1 MRDNAAAA
9 ELVSV
14 DRASRDYSVSSATLY
29 RHLKAGRLRRFRGGL
44 GDPRTYLNRAELAS
58 LMQVKPD
65 ESLAVGAEIQGQ
77 LVASGRWPAAEVDGQ
92 SHQDPL
98 VQAVLGAH
106 YGIAQLDRTHWSV
119 NWFHPERG
127 LSCWYYGEQD
137 LVMSILDDLANRT
150 ETATG
155 IPVDRTWRR
164 PLEDATGQPPRLE
177 QLHSRKNEILKIAS
191 QHGASNIRIFGSVA
205 RGDAEPGS
213 DIDLLVDLERQ
224 RTALDLSG
232 LIIELQEL
240 LGRRVD
246 VGEASA
252 LLEPMR
258 SRVLQEA
265 IPL

>member
-1 MRDNAAAA
+1 MRDNAG
-9 ELVSV
+9 ELLSV
-14 DRASRDYSVSSATLY
+14 DRASRDYSVSPATLY
-29 RHLKAGRLRRFRGGL
+29 RHLKSGRLRRFRGGL
-44 GDPRTYLNRAELAS
+44 GDSRTYLNRAELTR
-58 LMQVKPD
+58 LMRVRPD
-65 ESLAVGAEIQGQ
+65 ESFAAGAQMQGQ
-77 LVASGRWPAAEVDGQ
+77 LVATGHWPAPEVDGQ
-92 SHQDPL
+92 GHQDPL
-98 VQAVLGAH
+98 VQAVLGTH
-106 YGIAQLDRTHWSV
+106 YGIAQFDQAHWSV

-127 LSCWYYGEQD
+127 LSCWYSGEQD
-137 LVMSILDDLANRT
+137 LVLSILDDLANRT

-155 IPVDRTWRR
+155 IPVDRAWRR
-164 PLEDATGQPPRLE
+164 PSEDAMRQPPRLE
-177 QLHSRKNEILKIAS
+177 QLYSRKNEILKIAS
-191 QHGASNIRIFGSVA
+191 QYGASNLRVFGSVA

-232 LIIELQEL
+232 LIMELQEL

-258 SRVLQEA
+258 ARVLQEA